1 MRSGP
6 AVSTV
11 DEYFAQIEREDFRL
25 ALQQLREVLRSELPE
40 AQEVISYGMPS
51 FKMRVSL
58 VYYAAFK
65 NHLSF
70 FPAAMPDDLLS
81 ELNEFK
87 VSKGTI
93 QFQPE
98 KPIPEE
104 LVRKLVRA
112 RLERENSRHQK

>member
-6 AVSTV
+6 AATSV
-11 DEYFAQIEREDFRL
+11 DEYFAQIERDDYRL
-25 ALQQLREVLRSELPE
+25 ALQKLREVLRSELPE
-40 AQEVISYGMPS
+40 AEEVISYGMPS
-51 FKMRVSL
+51 FKMRISL

-70 FPAAMPDDLLS
+70 FPAAMPAELLP
-81 ELNEFK
+81 ELEGFK

-93 QFQPE
+93 QFHPDR
-98 KPIPEE
+98 PIPEE

-112 RLERENSRHQK
+112 RLEIERLRSKT